1 MILIFEKEV
10 VDIQRFVRVNE
21 RIRAPQVRL
30 IGAQGE
36 QLGIVSLQKAL
47 ELADQYELDLVEVA
61 PSASPPVC
69 RILDFTKFKYE
80 EEKKERLSKKRQH
93 QVHLK
98 EIRVKPNIEEHDY
111 QVKLKQLNNFLQKK
125 DKVKVSLFF
134 RGREMAHQEL
144 GRRILDRLLAESAHY
159 GNVEK
164 PPILEG
170 RTISMIIGPK

>member
-1 MILIFEKEV
+1 MV
-10 VDIQRFVRVNE
+10 TIQKFIRVNE

-30 IGAQGE
+30 IGPEGE

-47 ELADQYELDLVEVA
+47 AMTEQYELDLVEVA
-61 PSASPPVC
+61 PNAAPPVC
-69 RILDFTKFKYE
+69 KILDFSKFKYE
-80 EEKKERLSKKRQH
+80 EEKKERQSKKRQH

-111 QVKLKQLNNFLQKK
+111 QVKLKHLITFLQKK
-125 DKVKVSLFF
+125 DKVKVGMFF
-134 RGREMAHQEL
+134 RGREMSHQEL
-144 GRRILDRLLAESAHY
+144 GRRILDRFIAESTQHGA
-159 GNVEK
+159 VEK

>member
-1 MILIFEKEV
+1 M
-10 VDIQRFVRVNE
+10 VDIQKFIRVND

-36 QLGIVSLQKAL
+36 QLGIVPLQKAL
-47 ELADQYELDLVEVA
+47 SMADQYELDLVEVA
-61 PSASPPVC
+61 PGATPPVC
-69 RILDFTKFKYE
+69 RILDFTKYKYE
-80 EEKKERLSKKRQH
+80 EEKKERLAKKRQH

-111 QVKLKQLNNFLQKK
+111 QVKLRQLISFLQKK
-125 DKVKVSLFF
+125 DKVKVGLFF

-144 GRRILDRLLAESAHY
+144 GRRILDRFMAESTQYAI
-159 GNVEK
+159 VEK
-164 PPILEG
+164 PPTLEG